1 MVKSRTSLSSRLS
14 LEEERMTNEHQELMQ
29 AWDEIKSHIDA
40 NSRERALSQAQTWK
54 KQLDEIK
61 AIIF

>member
-1 MVKSRTSLSSRLS
+1 MVKSGTSLPSRLS

-29 AWDEIKSHIDA
+29 AWDAFKSHIDA
-40 NSRERALSQAQTWK
+40 NKRERALSQARTWK

-61 AIIF
+61 AIIL

>member
-1 MVKSRTSLSSRLS
+1 MVKSGTSLPSRLS

-29 AWDEIKSHIDA
+29 AWDAIKSHIDA
-40 NSRERALSQAQTWK
+40 NNRERALSQARTWK

>member
-1 MVKSRTSLSSRLS
+1 
-14 LEEERMTNEHQELMQ
+14 MTNEHQELMQ